1 MKKVYIVPDTQ
12 TLTYRTESLLYQ
24 ASVSYGGENNDQPD
38 EAKQGLFE
46 EESDNSYS
54 LPSINYD
61 VWGEEEESDSYFK
74 KK

>member
-38 EAKQGLFE
+38 EAKPGEFE
-46 EESDNSYS
+46 EESSYS

-74 KK
+74 TK